1 MKVINLG
8 NRDVKI
14 RRAKLR
20 EVKEIIKDTAT
31 KVTEVADLFYNK
43 KISDDEFLNSI
54 PGFIIDNIEFFE
66 EYLINFSN
74 LSQDEL
80 EDLDFLCVVELIKE
94 LIVYNGVSENFL
106 KSFFHNFK
114 EVKEAA
120 QAQTLVKEIPQMT
133 TLDPRA

>member
-1 MKVINLG
+1 MKNIKLD
-8 NRDVKI
+8 NREVKI
-14 RRAKLR
+14 RRVKLR

-43 KISDDEFLNSI
+43 KMADDEFLDGI

-66 EYLINFSN
+66 GYLIKFTD

-80 EDLDFLCVVELIKE
+80 EDLEFLSVVELIKE

-114 EVKEAA
+114 EAKETVKT
-120 QAQTLVKEIPQMT
+120 QTLVKEIPQMM
-133 TLDPRA
+133 TLGPEA